1 MSTDLTQRQYSLL
14 SLTIDFTK
22 RNGYQPSM
30 KQMAELIGRASA
42 NSVQQH
48 IDALE
53 KKGYIQR
60 KEGGRALKFLKDEKG
75 KPFRGFEWK

>member
-1 MSTDLTQRQYSLL
+1 MRDLTPRQYALL

-48 IDALE
+48 IEALT
-53 KKGYIQR
+53 KKGYIEKQ
-60 KEGGRALKFLKDEKG
+60 EGGRALKFIKAEHG
-75 KPFRGFEWK
+75 NPFRGFEWR